1 LRRAER
7 TDVTERLNAVYA
19 DKRNAPDEAW
29 LAHGLEVLRRAEWED
44 SVERGEIWW
53 AGAGRPRGSERGRRR
68 PVLVVQSD
76 DFNRSRI
83 ATAIAVAITTNMNLA
98 FAPGNVVC
106 RPKSTGLPHAS
117 VINVSQVATVDR
129 KQLTQRI
136 GRAPEPIMEQVD
148 EGLRLV
154 LAL

>member
-1 LRRAER
+1 M
-7 TDVTERLNAVYA
+7 
-19 DKRNAPDEAW
+19 
-29 LAHGLEVLRRAEWED
+29 
-44 SVERGEIWW
+44 ERGEIWW
-53 AGAGRPRGSERGRRR
+53 AGLHRPRGSEPGHRR

-83 ATAIAVAITTNMNLA
+83 ATAVVVAITTNMALA

-106 RPKSTGLPHAS
+106 RPKNTGLPHPS
-117 VINVSQVATVDR
+117 VINVSQVATIDR
-129 KQLTQRI
+129 KQLTERI
-136 GRAPEPIMEQVD
+136 GRMPEPMMHQVD

>member
-1 LRRAER
+1 M
-7 TDVTERLNAVYA
+7 
-19 DKRNAPDEAW
+19 
-29 LAHGLEVLRRAEWED
+29 
-44 SVERGEIWW
+44 ERGEIWW
-53 AGAGRPRGSERGRRR
+53 AGLGLPRSSEPGHRR

-83 ATAIAVAITTNMNLA
+83 ATVVVVAITTNMALA

-106 RPKSTGLPHAS
+106 RPKSTGLRRPS
-117 VINVSQVATVDR
+117 VINVSQIATIDR
-129 KQLTQRI
+129 KRLTERI
-136 GRAPEPIMEQVD
+136 GCVTEPTMHQVD

>member
-1 LRRAER
+1 M
-7 TDVTERLNAVYA
+7 
-19 DKRNAPDEAW
+19 
-29 LAHGLEVLRRAEWED
+29 
-44 SVERGEIWW
+44 ERGEIWW
-53 AGAGRPRGSERGRRR
+53 AGLGRPRGSEPGHRR

-83 ATAIAVAITTNMNLA
+83 ATAVVVAITSNMALA

-106 RPKSTGLPHAS
+106 RPKSTGLRRPS

-129 KQLTQRI
+129 RQLTERI
-136 GRAPEPIMEQVD
+136 GRVLEPTMQQVD
-148 EGLRLV
+148 DGLRLV